1 MVRLERLPED
11 RLPAWLEQMWDGYR
25 AALAEAGYAPA
36 EIEANIERNS
46 ASLLVDGRLKA
57 DQHVLDVY
65 DGEQVVGN
73 LWLAPRADE
82 GASEQ
87 WYVYNVEIDDA
98 VRGRGLG
105 RATMRAAEEYV
116 RDQGGQSL
124 GLNVFGYNTV
134 ARSLYESLGYRT
146 LALQMRK
153 DLS

>member
-25 AALAEAGYAPA
+25 SALAEAGYGPA

-46 ASLLVDGRLKA
+46 ASLLVDGRLNA
-57 DQHVLDVY
+57 D
-65 DGEQVVGN
+65 QVVGN